1 MMYQNISQHRVHK
14 EGVAAVTPYLVCS
27 LFHSFS
33 TLASHIIRLT
43 CQIIFG
49 DPLQLADSLF
59 FLMAL

>member
-14 EGVAAVTPYLVCS
+14 EGVAA